1 MFRIRIQ
8 AHVEEGGIL
17 MRGLL
22 RVATI
27 TLILSD
33 SSNFLLVEHSFLLL
47 RELNPFRSR
56 GGRHGVSAEKEELLR
71 GVHGGS
77 VEKESQT
84 FLQRQAVGKHGG
96 SGKGRD

>member
-56 GGRHGVSAEKEELLR
+56 GGQHGVSAEKEELL
-71 GVHGGS
+71 
-77 VEKESQT
+77 SQT
-84 FLQRQAVGKHGG
+84 FLQRRAVGKHGG

>member
-56 GGRHGVSAEKEELLR
+56 GGRHGVSAEKEELL
-71 GVHGGS
+71 
-77 VEKESQT
+77 SQT
-84 FLQRQAVGKHGG
+84 FLQRRAVGKHGG

>member
-1 MFRIRIQ
+1 
-8 AHVEEGGIL
+8 

-33 SSNFLLVEHSFLLL
+33 SSDFLLVEHSFLLL

-56 GGRHGVSAEKEELLR
+56 GADMVYVQRKKSFARHAWW
-71 GVHGGS
+71 
-77 VEKESQT
+77 
-84 FLQRQAVGKHGG
+84 
-96 SGKGRD
+96 